1 MKKREREKK
10 EEEIKYR
17 EKKKKQTDEK
27 RYKSLAIE
35 HRYPRMVP
43 RYFRFSTMQ
52 LITVIRA
59 FTYTDKNQ
67 TDTVCP
73 VKRTAYYR
81 QTPVLSMYNANKNS
95 NFREKEFLR
104 LENEPYLNP

>member
-1 MKKREREKK
+1 MKKRERK
-10 EEEIKYR
+10 ERKGNKISR
-17 EKKKKQTDEK
+17 EKKKQTDEK

-35 HRYPRMVP
+35 HRYLMVP